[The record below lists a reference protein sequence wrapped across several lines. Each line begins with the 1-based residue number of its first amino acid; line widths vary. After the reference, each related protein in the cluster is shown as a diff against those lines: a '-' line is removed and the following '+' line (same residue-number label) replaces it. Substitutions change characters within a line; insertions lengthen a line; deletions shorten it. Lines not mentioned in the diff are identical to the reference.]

1 MHALEANFIRQYS
14 KPCQFT
20 LERNAKIGKSIAF
33 DGLERK
39 IELIRGEW
47 IEKNPAGPVHDDLIT
62 YLTHWSVRSADP
74 LQTCFFSYSY
84 SAPAVLVLDECI
96 SSTRFSVQ

>member
-14 KPCQFT
+14 KPIQFT

-84 SAPAVLVLDECI
+84 SAPAVLVLD
-96 SSTRFSVQ
+96 